1 MRFSCFFNFH
11 KFHNTNKHHVI
22 VSVLSNIR
30 LGKNKLSLTFKHLAF
45 VGRYTVCDD
54 CDKLTARTINYGTE
68 VLTKE
73 VEIDL
78 RPFKKGHSQDILNK
92 AFSHFVDLATSNE
105 QFTKTQLDALVRK
118 TFDDERLISAIY
130 DDRKGLTA
138 HDESIAVYHSHPT
151 SDVIT
156 YIPVDDP
163 NVEELR
169 SALREHENLKRI
181 LLIVV
186 AQFLLTEG
194 E

>member
-11 KFHNTNKHHVI
+11 KFQNTNKHHVI
-22 VSVLSNIR
+22 IGVLSNIR
-30 LGKNKLSLTFKHLAF
+30 LGKDKLSLTFKHLAF

-73 VEIDL
+73 IEIDL
-78 RPFKKGHSQDILNK
+78 RPFKRGKTQNDLHM
-92 AFSHFVDLATSNE
+92 AFSHFVNLATCNE
-105 QFTKTQLDALVRK
+105 AFSRPDLDALVRT
-118 TFDDERLISAIY
+118 TFDDERIISAIY

-138 HDESIAVYHSHPT
+138 HDQSVAVYHSHPT

-169 SALREHENLKRI
+169 SALREHENLKRV
-181 LLIVV
+181 LLIVI